1 MQGTTLKVSRR
12 SESRPTRPTGRRRF
26 ALLIVVVIGALPMT
40 QCLRQDE
47 VECEEAVALLKE
59 CCPGFDA
66 KIINC
71 EFSPGSCTT
80 DAVYPTLSTA
90 DSECM
95 LGKSCDA
102 LNADKTCQRV
112 LDLNARDE
120 AERDNPDIA
129 VTNEADGGGGSA
141 ICR

>member
-1 MQGTTLKVSRR
+1 MQGTTPKGSR
-12 SESRPTRPTGRRRF
+12 SGESRPARPTARRRV

-59 CCPGFDA
+59 CCPGLDV

-71 EFSPGSCTT
+71 QFSPGTCTS

-112 LDLNARDE
+112 VDLNARDD
-120 AERDNPDIA
+120 AERDNPDTATAI
-129 VTNEADGGGGSA
+129 EADGGGGGA